1 MAVWL
6 TSSRRASYGEGYS
19 AKVAV
24 WSWVRICLV
33 DGLGVLDLEGEIVML
48 DRSRSW
54 IESVEMCCAEG
65 VS

>member
-1 MAVWL
+1 M
-6 TSSRRASYGEGYS
+6 EG
-19 AKVAV
+19 
-24 WSWVRICLV
+24 R
-33 DGLGVLDLEGEIVML
+33 GVLDLEGEMVML